1 MKRYKTIEC
10 CKNCGTFFSA
20 VVIYNEKG
28 ISINN
33 VPKYCKLC
41 ESRGFKNE

>member
-1 MKRYKTIEC
+1 MRKNKTILC

-33 VPKYCKLC
+33 IPKYCKLC
-41 ESRGFKNE
+41 ESRGFKNV

>member
-1 MKRYKTIEC
+1 MKKYKTIAF
-10 CKNCGTFFSA
+10 CKNCGIFFSD